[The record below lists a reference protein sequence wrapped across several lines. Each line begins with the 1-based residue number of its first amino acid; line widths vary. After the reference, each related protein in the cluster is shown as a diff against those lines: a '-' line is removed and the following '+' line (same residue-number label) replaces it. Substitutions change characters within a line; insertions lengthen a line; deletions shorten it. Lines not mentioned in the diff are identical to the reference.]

1 MKVLIADDHPIVR
14 KGIIQLLIDAYPE
27 MEAIEVTS
35 GNEALNRINGEVW
48 DLVILDI
55 SMPGI
60 NGIEVLK
67 QARKNGVKGPILILS
82 MQAEEHYALRTL
94 KAGASGFVSKES
106 AGEEL
111 VKAITKIMKGKKY
124 LSPKVSEIMAE
135 NIGEE
140 PILFHNKLSDR
151 EMEVMTHIASG
162 KTVSEIAEQLSLSV
176 NTISTYRLRVL
187 EKLRLQNN
195 SEITRY
201 AFEFGLI

>member
-14 KGIIQLLIDAYPE
+14 KGIIQLMEDAYPE
-27 MEAIEVTS
+27 MEAFEVTS
-35 GNEALNRINGEVW
+35 GNEALKRINEESW
-48 DLVILDI
+48 DLIILDI

-67 QARKNGVKGPILILS
+67 QARKNGVNVPILILS

-111 VKAITKIMKGKKY
+111 EKAITKIMKGKKY
-124 LSPKVSEIMAE
+124 LSPNVYEIIAQ

-140 PILFHNKLSDR
+140 AILFHNKLSDR